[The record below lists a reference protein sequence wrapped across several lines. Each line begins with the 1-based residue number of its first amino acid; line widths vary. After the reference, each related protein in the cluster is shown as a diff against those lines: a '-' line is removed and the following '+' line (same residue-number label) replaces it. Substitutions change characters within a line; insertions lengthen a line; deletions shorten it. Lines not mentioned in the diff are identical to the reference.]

1 MASANT
7 LLAFDVEKN
16 SEKFYKE
23 VSDGVSVISFGTM
36 YGFEEQPLAIIG
48 GNCSIQGFD
57 ESSNEVY
64 WNVTS
69 DKVTAICL
77 SDIDGNNILEL
88 IVGSDDNYIRVF
100 KNEEILFKISEA
112 SPTKCLCSLSK

>member
-1 MASANT
+1 
-7 LLAFDVEKN
+7 
-16 SEKFYKE
+16 
-23 VSDGVSVISFGTM
+23 M

-100 KNEEILFKISEA
+100 KNE
-112 SPTKCLCSLSK
+112 

>member
-1 MASANT
+1 M
-7 LLAFDVEKN
+7 AFDVEKN

-23 VSDGVSVISFGTM
+23 VSDGVSVVSFGMM
-36 YGFEEQPLAIIG
+36 YGFEEKPLAILG
-48 GNCSIQGFD
+48 CNWRIQGFN
-57 ESSNEVY
+57 ESSNEFY
-64 WNVTS
+64 LNVTS
-69 DKVTAICL
+69 DKVTSIYL

-100 KNEEILFKISEA
+100 KNEEILYKISEA